1 MLKSEKEVAQAQLDA
16 EKAVIKE
23 IEKQYKQAL
32 DEIDEKIASLLGRN
46 DSDMQ
51 NVIYQV
57 QYQKQ
62 LKTQVQSILEQL
74 QANEFET
81 ISEFLAQSYQ
91 DGFVGAMYSMH
102 SQDVPL
108 IIPIDQNAVIRAVQT
123 ESKLSH
129 DLYTA
134 LGVDI
139 TKLKKTV
146 TSEITRGIATG
157 MLYDEIA
164 RSVSLVS
171 KAPMSRAKTIV
182 RTEAHRIQQA
192 SAHDAYVLAKS
203 KGADVVKQW
212 DSTLDGDTRPT
223 HRQLDGQ
230 IVELEESFKV
240 AGKSAR
246 YPGDF
251 GDPAEDCNCRCRVNQ
266 RAKWALGKDE
276 LQTLKDRA
284 EYFGLDKSDSF
295 KEFEK
300 KYMKAVQKSEIAA
313 DPLPTAKDTKRIV
326 PAAPTSEL
334 EQKRKAVSQ
343 YMESLGAN
351 VDEDGLVTLYHATDK
366 TNVPKIN
373 KDGFKPTNA
382 PINGGTGGED
392 VKERVFF
399 GYDKDWVAD
408 TWADSGNYE
417 IMEVKIPAEYLH
429 QAGKNTLEVFVEG
442 TITSDGDGIWTP
454 DILPTSTAW
463 DRKTIKRWAK
473 NADKIEKTVE
483 NTTKSGII
491 KADKVVSGHS
501 PTPKKSD
508 PKTVIDHTDD
518 NGKVD
523 TRTFYG
529 EDGMKETDLHTGNHG
544 NPKAHPYGKNG
555 EHAHDYTWDEDGNLK
570 EKTTR
575 EIKEGERER
584 NGDIL

>member
-1 MLKSEKEVAQAQLDA
+1 MLKSEKEVAQAQLQS

-300 KYMKAVQKSEIAA
+300 KYIKSAETLENVTKSSIIESENSVKNIGLQFFATMPVDKFTAYALNPVRAPDKAKAFKDALGYTMDNYEDLMKNIDDHVDESKFVEKG
-313 DPLPTAKDTKRIV
+313 DKGYGMRYEFVL
-326 PAAPTSEL
+326 EL
-334 EQKRKAVSQ
+334 EGPNGKK
-343 YMESLGAN
+343 AN
-351 VDEDGLVTLYHATDK
+351 VLTAWIQDGEDKRLTSVYVTDK
-366 TNVPKIN
+366 
-373 KDGFKPTNA
+373 
-382 PINGGTGGED
+382 
-392 VKERVFF
+392 
-399 GYDKDWVAD
+399 
-408 TWADSGNYE
+408 
-417 IMEVKIPAEYLH
+417 
-429 QAGKNTLEVFVEG
+429 
-442 TITSDGDGIWTP
+442 
-454 DILPTSTAW
+454 
-463 DRKTIKRWAK
+463 
-473 NADKIEKTVE
+473 
-483 NTTKSGII
+483 
-491 KADKVVSGHS
+491 KV
-501 PTPKKSD
+501 T
-508 PKTVIDHTDD
+508 
-518 NGKVD
+518 
-523 TRTFYG
+523 
-529 EDGMKETDLHTGNHG
+529 E
-544 NPKAHPYGKNG
+544 
-555 EHAHDYTWDEDGNLK
+555 
-570 EKTTR
+570 
-575 EIKEGERER
+575 
-584 NGDIL
+584 